1 MNRLNERSINVWTQ
15 KDSGKEQGAAAA
27 EGSDNEQEVDGE
39 IRGSILNRGVSFTS
53 TEEFLSFLEEHSSD
67 SEVGVA
73 LQPAALEMD
82 NVCVEVERVGSLEK
96 EWSEDSLLNRS
107 LRTSSGSLHDE
118 AGFEGRQELE
128 NQWRCGTI
136 CNCSAKSCGEAE
148 EFGH

>member
-118 AGFEGRQELE
+118 AQCAGGQYLVILA
-128 NQWRCGTI
+128 Q
-136 CNCSAKSCGEAE
+136 
-148 EFGH
+148 